1 MLPNPADSGA
11 VVAHVV
17 PPETYF
23 GDPQG
28 WAELLRRSGADPLF
42 MGHAWQS
49 QWWWAFA
56 GLHELTPC
64 LLEFRGDDGAVRGR
78 ASFFRRRVKIKGL
91 KFQTLEVLGN
101 LWRGRGPATFRSEF
115 LDVLAAPGDAAAVGA
130 ALKYWLLQDKSWD
143 LMPAVD
149 LAADGLLAK
158 VLEAETAFDAM
169 RIRESADTSFE
180 MRIEGSIDDYRASL
194 SGNTRRKMF
203 GQRRKLQEALGPI
216 SLQATREFSEL
227 ERLHTLRWGSPL
239 LHSGRQKFLA
249 GLLAALPEGSLH
261 VSVLQA
267 GSTPVSALLN
277 ACVDGK
283 RIYNLQGGF
292 DAGACESVSPARL
305 HWGLLVEDA
314 FEQRSVTCIDLLLGS
329 GRADDYKQG
338 IARPG
343 RSAATIRVHRNPILR
358 IAQSLQALIPS
369 RKRGALP

>member
-1 MLPNPADSGA
+1 MRAIPADSGA

-17 PPETYF
+17 PPEAYF

-28 WAELLRRSGADPLF
+28 WAELLRSSGADPLF

-49 QWWWAFA
+49 QWWWAF
-56 GLHELTPC
+56 GPLHELTPC

-91 KFQTLEVLGN
+91 QFQTLEVLGN

-115 LDVLAAPGDAAAVGA
+115 LDVLAAPEDAAAVGA
-130 ALKYWLLQDKSWD
+130 ALKRWLLQDTSWD

-149 LAADGLLAK
+149 LAADGLLARL
-158 VLEAETAFDAM
+158 LEAEKAFDGM
-169 RIRESADTSFE
+169 RRREAAATSFE
-180 MRIEGSIDDYRASL
+180 VRIEGSIDDYRASL

-203 GQRRKLQEALGPI
+203 GQRRKLREALGPV
-216 SLQATREFSEL
+216 SLHATHEFSEL

-239 LHSGRQKFLA
+239 LHSGRQEFLA
-249 GLLAALPEGSLH
+249 GLLAALPEGALH

-277 ACVDGK
+277 ACVDG
-283 RIYNLQGGF
+283 RRVYNLQGGF

-305 HWGLLVEDA
+305 HWGLLVEEA
-314 FEQRSVTCIDLLLGS
+314 FEKRAVACIDLLLGS
-329 GRADDYKQG
+329 GRTDDYKQE

-343 RSAATIRVHRNPILR
+343 RSAATIRVLRSRILR
-358 IAQSLQALIPS
+358 IATRLRDRISSSGRVAS
-369 RKRGALP
+369 A